1 MAKFGKW
8 IGAGLGW
15 AFAGPLGAVLG
26 FAFGSLIDTTQT
38 DILSSDHTTTTGDF
52 IASLLVLVAAVMK
65 ADGKVLKSELDYVKK
80 YFLQAFGSETATEAV
95 KMLRDILQQDIPV
108 RDVCM
113 QIRQRMDYSSRLQ
126 LLHFLFGI
134 AGADGQVDQTEL
146 NLIILIAD
154 YLGID
159 IADVDSIK
167 GMFVKSTDW
176 AYKILEIDPSASE
189 DEIKKAYRKMAVKF
203 HPDKVSYLGEE
214 FKNKANEKFQKI
226 NEAYEAL
233 KKEKG
238 FR

>member
-15 AFAGPLGAVLG
+15 AFAGPLDAVLG